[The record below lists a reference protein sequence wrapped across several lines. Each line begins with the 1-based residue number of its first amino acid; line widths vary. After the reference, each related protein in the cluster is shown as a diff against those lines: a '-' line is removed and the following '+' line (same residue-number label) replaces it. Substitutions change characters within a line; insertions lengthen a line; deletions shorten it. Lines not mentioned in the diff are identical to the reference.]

1 MKIGILTCD
10 KCPGLAPRDQHLI
23 PLFEQQNIETDNLVW
38 NDPKVDWNAY
48 DGLIFRSVWDYH
60 LLPKQ
65 FDGWLNFMEAKNIPT
80 LNPIPVI
87 RNNQHKFYLRQLQQQ
102 GVTIVPTVFIDK
114 TQNLDLSAVTERN
127 WHQAVI
133 KPAISASS
141 YLTTMFN
148 AAEAQQIEDR
158 YRSVAAERDLLLQ
171 PFMPEIIAN
180 GEISLIFFNRKYS
193 HAVTKSADEGDF
205 RVQAEFGGKH
215 EAIHP
220 TKNIIEAA
228 EYILS
233 LIAGPLLYAR
243 VDGIIQNN
251 QFMLMELEL
260 IEPDLYFDADVL
272 ASKRYVDSAIEL
284 LKH

>member
-10 KCPGLAPRDQHLI
+10 KCPALAPRDQHLI
-23 PLFEQQNIETDNLVW
+23 PLFDEQKIQTDNLIW

-60 LLPKQ
+60 LLPQQ
-65 FDGWLNFMEAKNIPT
+65 FDAWLNFMEAKNIPT

-102 GVTIVPTVFIDK
+102 GVTIVPTLFIDK
-114 TQNLDLSAVTERN
+114 TQNLDLSAITERN
-127 WHQAVI
+127 WQQAVI

-148 AAEAQQIEDR
+148 AAEAHQIEDR
-158 YRSVAAERDLLLQ
+158 YRSIATERDLLLQ

-205 RVQAEFGGKH
+205 RVQAEFGGRH

-220 TKNIIEAA
+220 AKNMIEAA

-233 LIAGPLLYAR
+233 LIPGALLYAR

-260 IEPDLYFDADVL
+260 IEPDLYFDADPL
-272 ASKRYVDSAIEL
+272 ASQRYVEGVIEL
-284 LKH
+284 LRH